1 MPPDLP
7 ALSARLR
14 AAEAATADDALPALC
29 RTFAGHD
36 DARAWLFELGG
47 DPRVSIDAAL
57 ALVRA
62 VEPALG
68 LEIYTG
74 RDGSR
79 VRTVSAEHIGEWL
92 SCATLP
98 LALCLALVEW
108 KVKHG

>member
-1 MPPDLP
+1 MPADLP

-14 AAEAATADDALPALC
+14 EADAAPTPDLLVELC
-29 RTFAGHD
+29 RAFAGHD
-36 DARAWLFELGG
+36 DARAWCFELGG

>member
-14 AAEAATADDALPALC
+14 EADTAPTPDLLVELC
-29 RTFAGHD
+29 RAFAGHD
-36 DARAWLFELGG
+36 DARAWCFELGG